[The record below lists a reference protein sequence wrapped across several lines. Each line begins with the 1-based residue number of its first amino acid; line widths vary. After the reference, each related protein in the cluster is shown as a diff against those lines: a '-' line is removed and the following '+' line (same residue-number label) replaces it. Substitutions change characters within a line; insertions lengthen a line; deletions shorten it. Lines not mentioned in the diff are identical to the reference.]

1 MTFELT
7 LLHPDDAHE
16 FAGLTYNRYKHYLKN
31 ENVRSSDFFSIGARI
46 HGIPVGL
53 ALCEILSEEVTELKS
68 LFVTQE
74 HRIQGLA
81 TRLLKK
87 VESEAKKQGC
97 TTLLV
102 LYLDNTGG
110 KIIKQLLKSGGYSS
124 PEFAS
129 LVCRSRS
136 RGKIFNAPFLKKSLL
151 PPSCE
156 TFLWK
161 DLEPQERSFIL
172 EKQQET
178 PWYPPILS
186 PFSNE
191 KEIEYLNSLG
201 LRYRGEIAGWVITHR
216 ISHKT
221 IRYTTSFV
229 RQDLQQYG
237 FTAPLL
243 IEAIKIHIASPESY
257 VATDASFVIPV
268 QFESMITL
276 AKKRILPYMEESWN
290 LYKSY
295 KDLADKVI

>member
-1 MTFELT
+1 MTIEFT
-7 LLHPDDAHE
+7 LLHPNEAHE
-16 FAGLTYNRYKHYLKN
+16 FAGLTYNRYKHFLKN
-31 ENVRSSDFFSIGARI
+31 EDTCSNNYFSIGARI
-46 HGIPVGL
+46 NGSPAGL
-53 ALCEILSEEVTELKS
+53 ALCEILSKETTELKS

-74 HRIQGLA
+74 HREKGLA
-81 TRLLKK
+81 SKLLRKA
-87 VESEAKKQGC
+87 ESEAQKQGC
-97 TTLLV
+97 TTVLV

-110 KIIKQLLKSGGYSS
+110 KILEKLLKTGGYSP
-124 PEFAS
+124 PEFSS
-129 LVCRSRS
+129 LVCSSKR
-136 RGKIFNAPFLKKSLL
+136 RGKILNAPFLKKSLL

-161 DLEPQERSFIL
+161 DLKPQERNFIL
-172 EKQQET
+172 DKQQQT
-178 PWYPPILS
+178 PWYPSILS
-186 PFSNE
+186 PFRNE
-191 KEIEYLNSLG
+191 KEIEFLNSLG
-201 LRYRGEIAGWVITHR
+201 LRYRGEIAGWIITHR

-295 KDLADKVI
+295 KDLSNMDR